1 LAGFSI
7 SFSSLSTDCTSYY
20 RPDVSRFLNLY
31 TPILR
36 FNVKYFLARSSF
48 CLPTQDFYSPLCV
61 STLRLHS
68 FLLKNFY
75 FSQVSLQCFGAAA
88 AIAASSVPV
97 WEQGY
102 TSGSVGG
109 LLEAILRP
117 LGNFGKCLMVLLSL
131 SVAGNN
137 VVTFYSIS
145 LNLQAFIPILVVVP
159 RYMFSVVATAV

>member
-1 LAGFSI
+1 VYQLLVFTFSYSKI
-7 SFSSLSTDCTSYY
+7 ST
-20 RPDVSRFLNLY
+20 
-31 TPILR
+31 
-36 FNVKYFLARSSF
+36 
-48 CLPTQDFYSPLCV
+48 
-61 STLRLHS
+61 
-68 FLLKNFY
+68 
-75 FSQVSLQCFGAAA
+75 SQVSLQCFGAAA

-117 LGNFGKCLMVLLSL
+117 LGNFGKFLMVLLSL

-145 LNLQAFIPILVVVP
+145 LSLQAFIPMLVVVP